1 MKLEKQDFSKE
12 KSMTENLIIIGSGPA
27 GLTAAIYA
35 ARANMNPFLIEGF
48 QEGGIPGGQLMITT
62 TIENFPGFPEGINGP
77 RLMANMR
84 EQAVVHGTR
93 MTTDDV
99 TSADLSKRPFALAT
113 ANGETC
119 SAHALIVASGA
130 TARRLPLASEKKFWG
145 RGISA
150 CATCDGSLPVFRNRE
165 LAVIGGG
172 DTAIEEALHLTQFAS
187 KVYLIHRRSELRAS
201 KVMQA
206 RVKSHPKITVLWNKT
221 VEEFTGG
228 KMLDKLKLRDTVT
241 GALSE
246 LAVAGAFEAIG
257 HIPNTGFLKGQIVT
271 NELGYIV
278 TLPGSTR
285 TNVEGVFAAGDVQ
298 DHKYRQAVTAAATG
312 CMAAKEAEE
321 WLRDKG
327 CEC

>member
-1 MKLEKQDFSKE
+1 MP
-12 KSMTENLIIIGSGPA
+12 ENLIIVGSGPA

-35 ARANMNPFLIEGF
+35 ARANMKPFLIEGF

-77 RLMANMR
+77 KLMANMR
-84 EQAVVHGTR
+84 EQAVKHGTQ
-93 MTTDDV
+93 MVTDDV
-99 TSADLSKRPFALAT
+99 ADADLSRRPFVLAT
-113 ANGETC
+113 VNGESY
-119 SAHALIVASGA
+119 SANALIVASGA
-130 TARRLPLASEKKFWG
+130 TARRLPLESEKKFWG

-150 CATCDGSLPVFRNRE
+150 CATCDGSLPVFRNKE

-187 KVYLIHRRSELRAS
+187 KVYLIHRRGELRAS
-201 KVMQA
+201 KVMQNRA
-206 RVKSHPKITVLWNKT
+206 KSHPKITILWNKT
-221 VEEFTGG
+221 VEEFLGEKIIG
-228 KMLDKLKLRDTVT
+228 RLKLRDTVT
-241 GALSE
+241 GELSE
-246 LAVAGAFEAIG
+246 LSVAGAFEAIG
-257 HIPNTGFLKGQIVT
+257 HIPNTRFLRGQIAT

-298 DHKYRQAVTAAATG
+298 DHRFRQAVTAAASG
-312 CMAAKEAEE
+312 CMAAKEAED
-321 WLRDKG
+321 WLRDQG

>member
-1 MKLEKQDFSKE
+1 
-12 KSMTENLIIIGSGPA
+12 MTERLIIIGSGPA

-35 ARANMNPFLIEGF
+35 ARANMQPFLIEGF
-48 QEGGIPGGQLMITT
+48 QAGGIPGGQLMITT
-62 TIENFPGFPEGINGP
+62 LIENFPGFPKGIAGP
-77 RLMANMR
+77 QLMAQMR
-84 EQAVVHGTR
+84 EQAVKCGTR
-93 MTTDDV
+93 MAVDDV
-99 TSADLSKRPFALAT
+99 AEADLSRRPFHIT
-113 ANGETC
+113 TVNGE
-119 SAHALIVASGA
+119 SYGASALIVASGA
-130 TARRLPLASEKKFWG
+130 TARRLPLESEKKFWG

-187 KVYLIHRRSELRAS
+187 KVYLVHRRSELRAS
-201 KVMQA
+201 KVMQTRA
-206 RVKSHPKITVLWNKT
+206 TTHPKLKILWNKV
-221 VEEFTGG
+221 VEDFLGE
-228 KMLDKLKLRDTVT
+228 KALSALKLRDTAT
-241 GALSE
+241 GERTE

-257 HIPNTGFLKGQIVT
+257 HIPNTLFLKSQVAV
-271 NELGYIV
+271 NDLGYIV

-298 DHKYRQAVTAAATG
+298 DHKYRQAVTAAASG

-321 WLRDKG
+321 WLRDQG

>member
-1 MKLEKQDFSKE
+1 MP
-12 KSMTENLIIIGSGPA
+12 ENLIIIGSGPA

-35 ARANMNPFLIEGF
+35 ARANLNPFLIEGF

-62 TIENFPGFPEGINGP
+62 VIENFPGFPEGINGP

-84 EQAVVHGTR
+84 EQAVRHGTR
-93 MTTDDV
+93 MVMDDV
-99 TSADLSKRPFALAT
+99 ASANLSKQPFTLAT
-113 ANGETC
+113 ANGETY
-119 SAHALIVASGA
+119 AARALIVASGA
-130 TARRLPLASEKKFWG
+130 TARRLSIESEKKYWG

-150 CATCDGSLPVFRNRE
+150 CATCDGALPVFRNKE

-187 KVYLIHRRSELRAS
+187 KVYLIHRRGELRAS

-206 RVKSHPKITVLWNKT
+206 RVKSHPKILILWNKT
-221 VEEFTGG
+221 VEEFAGG
-228 KMLDKLKLRDTVT
+228 KMLESLKLRDTAT
-241 GALSE
+241 GELSE

-257 HIPNTGFLKGQIVT
+257 HIPNTGFLKGRIT
-271 NELGYIV
+271 MDELGYLV
-278 TLPGSTR
+278 TQPGSTR

-298 DHKYRQAVTAAATG
+298 DHKYRQAVTAAASG

-321 WLRDKG
+321 WLRDQG